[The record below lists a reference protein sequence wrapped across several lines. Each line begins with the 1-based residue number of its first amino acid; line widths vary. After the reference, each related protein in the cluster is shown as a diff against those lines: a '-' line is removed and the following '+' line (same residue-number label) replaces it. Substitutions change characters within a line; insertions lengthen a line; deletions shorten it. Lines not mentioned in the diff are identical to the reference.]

1 MAKRRGNL
9 FKKLGEGARKS
20 LNKLKDLGEKVINTG
35 KEAALFVAFLPL
47 RPIAVKFLKRRG
59 HKVSS
64 TTKPSELIR
73 LVHQE
78 MKKRNY
84 SADGVTDVF
93 DYSAEDFGLTV
104 PEVED
109 YGFKFKP
116 TPDMITAVIQFLK
129 RIFDK
134 IKEKKQKGEPL
145 SEDEKSIAE
154 QAASI
159 DAQLTE
165 AKKSAK
171 ELLEAEKK
179 NATSPNKTYII
190 IGIAVLLILILIL
203 IFRRK

>member
-9 FKKLGEGARKS
+9 FKKLGEGARKA
-20 LNKLKDLGEKVINTG
+20 LNKLKDLGEKAINTG

-47 RPIAVKFLKRRG
+47 RPLAVTFLKRRG
-59 HKVSS
+59 YNVSLK
-64 TTKPSELIR
+64 TKPSELIR

-109 YGFKFKP
+109 YGFTI
-116 TPDMITAVIQFLK
+116 TPEMVTAAIQFLK
-129 RIFDK
+129 NIFDK
-134 IKEKKQKGEPL
+134 IKDKKQKGEPL

-154 QAASI
+154 QAARI
-159 DAQLTE
+159 ETQLTE
-165 AKKSAK
+165 AKESAK

-179 NATSPNKTYII
+179 GAANINKNYII
-190 IGIAVLLILILIL
+190 LGVAVLLIVILIL
-203 IFRRK
+203 IFKRK

>member
-9 FKKLGEGARKS
+9 FKKLGEGARKA

-109 YGFKFKP
+109 YGFTP
-116 TPDMITAVIQFLK
+116 TPEMITAVIQFLK